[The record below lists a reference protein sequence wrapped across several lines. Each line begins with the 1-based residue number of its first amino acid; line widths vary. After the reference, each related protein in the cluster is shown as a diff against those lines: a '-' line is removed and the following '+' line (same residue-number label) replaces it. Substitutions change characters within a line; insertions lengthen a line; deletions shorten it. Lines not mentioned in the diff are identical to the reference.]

1 MLSIPSV
8 IHQSHISNDTSIHH
22 HFATIITSGYIH
34 HSFTGYIS
42 PLFLQFP
49 ISPFF
54 RPIPCSMAGLWATKL
69 AVACGSSESIS
80 KLFSTQRRRI
90 YALEQRTAE
99 AQMNN
104 EAEEKAQG
112 IPGWGWGWWISTKKW
127 EDFVNRM
134 DGLSVEQKT

>member
-1 MLSIPSV
+1 
-8 IHQSHISNDTSIHH
+8 
-22 HFATIITSGYIH
+22 
-34 HSFTGYIS
+34 
-42 PLFLQFP
+42 
-49 ISPFF
+49 
-54 RPIPCSMAGLWATKL
+54 MAGLWATKL